1 MLTLVMMLVCVME
14 GKMAWVVEG
23 LDGGCVAG
31 FPKIC
36 GELWEDLPNSLPFF
50 SHSFSQPSLSFSAL
64 MGLYF
69 TSPETFRSNFKKKT
83 LSKNVNLDGKKAA
96 L

>member
-1 MLTLVMMLVCVME
+1 MLTLVMMLVCVVE

-36 GELWEDLPNSLPFF
+36 GEL
-50 SHSFSQPSLSFSAL
+50 
-64 MGLYF
+64 
-69 TSPETFRSNFKKKT
+69 
-83 LSKNVNLDGKKAA
+83 
-96 L
+96 